1 LSLSLKITRLP
12 NQAYRMLI
20 SLDENGKNCWV
31 TGIREVLCKTG
42 FYFVWLQQGVGDVKS
57 FLCVFK
63 RRLLDMF
70 TQEWTADIRDK
81 ERYVTYRCF
90 KKLFEAERYLSD
102 IDIFCFRVALAQL
115 RLGVLPIN
123 NNMYRYSDCPTNRNC
138 VFCPDVVEN
147 EDHFLLVCPLYTDL
161 RNRFLEQKGAQ
172 SLQDMLQ
179 WKDTKR
185 CLLLSKF
192 TFHAMN
198 RRKLYI

>member
-1 LSLSLKITRLP
+1 
-12 NQAYRMLI
+12 M
-20 SLDENGKNCWV
+20 
-31 TGIREVLCKTG
+31 
-42 FYFVWLQQGVGDVKS
+42 
-57 FLCVFK
+57 LCVFK
-63 RRLLDMF
+63 QKLLDMF

-81 ERYVTYRCF
+81 ERYITYRCF
-90 KKLFEAERYLSD
+90 KKLFEAKGYLSD

-115 RLGVLPIN
+115 RLGVLPVN

-138 VFCPDVVEN
+138 VFCPGVVEN

-161 RNRFLEQKGAQ
+161 RNRFLEQNVAQ
-172 SLQDMLQ
+172 SLQDMSQ

>member
-1 LSLSLKITRLP
+1 MS
-12 NQAYRMLI
+12 NH
-20 SLDENGKNCWV
+20 
-31 TGIREVLCKTG
+31 
-42 FYFVWLQQGVGDVKS
+42 F
-57 FLCVFK
+57 CVFSSED
-63 RRLLDMF
+63 LNMF

-81 ERYVTYRCF
+81 ERYVTYRCLKTF
-90 KKLFEAERYLSD
+90 FEAERYLSD
-102 IDIFCFRVALAQL
+102 IDMFCFRVALAQL

-138 VFCPDVVEN
+138 VFYPGIVEN

-161 RNRFLEQKGAQ
+161 RNRFLEHNGAQ

-198 RRKLYI
+198 RKKTTYI

>member
-1 LSLSLKITRLP
+1 
-12 NQAYRMLI
+12 M
-20 SLDENGKNCWV
+20 
-31 TGIREVLCKTG
+31 
-42 FYFVWLQQGVGDVKS
+42 
-57 FLCVFK
+57 
-63 RRLLDMF
+63 
-70 TQEWTADIRDK
+70 
-81 ERYVTYRCF
+81 YRCF
-90 KKLFEAERYLSD
+90 KKIFEAERYLSD
-102 IDIFCFRVALAQL
+102 IDVFCFRVALAQL
-115 RLGVLPIN
+115 SLGVLPIN

-198 RRKLYI
+198 RRKLERERRISTLDWSYVQKWQCLLFWSTDVGIRTVFNTCQ

>member
-1 LSLSLKITRLP
+1 MRNWFLFCMVATGCWRCQILFVRF
-12 NQAYRMLI
+12 QA
-20 SLDENGKNCWV
+20 
-31 TGIREVLCKTG
+31 KT
-42 FYFVWLQQGVGDVKS
+42 F
-57 FLCVFK
+57 
-63 RRLLDMF
+63 RH
-70 TQEWTADIRDK
+70 EWTADIRDK

-90 KKLFEAERYLSD
+90 KNLVEVERYLSD
-102 IDIFCFRVALAQL
+102 IDIFRFRVALTQL

-123 NNMYRYSDCPTNRNC
+123 DNTYRYSDCPTHRNC

-161 RNRFLEQKGAQ
+161 RKRFLEQKGAQ

-185 CLLLSKF
+185 RLLLSKF